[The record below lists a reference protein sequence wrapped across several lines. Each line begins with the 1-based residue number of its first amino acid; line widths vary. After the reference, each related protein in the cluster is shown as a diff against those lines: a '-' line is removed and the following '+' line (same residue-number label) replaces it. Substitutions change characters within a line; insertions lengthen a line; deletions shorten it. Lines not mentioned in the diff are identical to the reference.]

1 MATKPDTSSEGDDKT
16 TSTRRFDV
24 SSVNK
29 VTLLGYLGA
38 DPVLRH
44 TANGT
49 PVATFD
55 LATTQRF
62 TNAAGEKKEDTQ
74 WHRVVAWKVQG
85 ELVAEHLKKGR
96 QVYLEGRLQY
106 RSYEGKDGE
115 TKYVTEIVMTDVT
128 FLGKP
133 EKAKSKLPGEGP
145 AAPLPDDTAAP
156 HGAS

>member
-1 MATKPDTSSEGDDKT
+1 M
-16 TSTRRFDV
+16 

-29 VTLLGYLGA
+29 VTLVGYLGA

-44 TANGT
+44 TTNGT

-74 WHRVVAWKVQG
+74 WHRVIAWKGQG
-85 ELVAEHLKKGR
+85 ELVAEHLKIGR

-106 RSYEGKDGE
+106 RSYEDKDGVK
-115 TKYVTEIVMTDVT
+115 KYTTEIVMTSMT

-133 EKAKSKLPGEGP
+133 ETAKSKPP
-145 AAPLPDDTAAP
+145 AEDAVTPLPDESAIPATSAEAPQTA
-156 HGAS
+156 